1 MYKKDMR
8 KRMNKRGQLTIFI
21 IISLII
27 ISGLLIYFLWI
38 GPSYVYPEKGRLGFE
53 KCVKEIVEENINNLG
68 VNGGFIEPEFFINY
82 KDEKIPYLCYTN
94 LYYENCINQNPFLI
108 DNFQNN
114 LLEASE
120 ADIWACYESS
130 LNTLKKQGYEIIEG
144 GRNLSIELVP
154 EKANIII
161 DAPIILAGEGSQRF
175 TRFTLVVNSKIYE
188 MLSLA
193 TSIIQ
198 FETQY
203 GDSDVTSMMALYP
216 DYAIDKFKQGDGA
229 TIYII
234 EDKENKNK
242 FQFASRSLVLP
253 PGYGQKSGLVR

>member
-1 MYKKDMR
+1 MYKKDMT
-8 KRMNKRGQLTIFI
+8 KRMNKKGQLTIFI
-21 IISLII
+21 IIALVIVV
-27 ISGLLIYFLWI
+27 GLLIYFLWI
-38 GPSYVYPEKGRLGFE
+38 GPSYVYPERERLGFE
-53 KCVKEIVEENINNLG
+53 RCVQEVVNENINNLG
-68 VNGGFIEPEFFINY
+68 VNGGFIQPEFFISY
-82 KDEKIPYLCYTN
+82 KNEIIPYLCYTN

-120 ADIWACYESS
+120 AEIWACYESS
-130 LNTLKKQGYEIIEG
+130 LNALERQGYNVIEG
-144 GRNLSIELVP
+144 ERNLSIELVP
-154 EKANIII
+154 GKANIII
-161 DAPIILAGEGSQRF
+161 NAPVVLTGEGSQRF
-175 TRFTLVVNSKIYE
+175 TRFNVAVNSKIYE
-188 MLSLA
+188 MLSLS

-216 DYAIDKFKQGDGA
+216 DYVIDKFKQGDGT